1 MAEFHHGISK
11 KEPTS
16 GIIPMRD
23 ADTNVIGLIAFSDDA
38 DEDVFPLDTPTLV
51 TSINRALAASGTEG
65 NLRTTLEAMSA
76 ITSPTLVV
84 VRIADPFKGEVLNQ
98 SLVIGT
104 TLDNGQR
111 TGIQALLTAKS
122 ILGITPK
129 ITIAPDVETPDVVQE
144 LAAINKKL
152 RAFSYVTPRDVNG
165 VMLETMQE
173 VTAYRDTLSHREIML
188 IWPEFTSGNV
198 FLGKSQPDDGSGP
211 IITPKPD
218 GGRIDYTIGGV
229 VHTKYTNGA
238 EYQEFSHQNITH
250 IQVFEGVE
258 YLGNESFLD
267 NQIEGHLVFPDSL
280 ERIKQN
286 ALAQN
291 SLTSVVLPKNLIE
304 LDNYA
309 FASNQIT
316 TVTSLNPI
324 PPEIST
330 TFASFNGNPLAQIY
344 VPAASV
350 AAYKAQW
357 SIYASLIQPIA

>member
-38 DEDVFPLDTPTLV
+38 DEDFFALDTPTLV

-188 IWPEFTSGNV
+188 IWPEFTSGNI
-198 FLGKSQPDDGSGP
+198 FLGKSPSLPSDIAGSGF
-211 IITPKPD
+211 
-218 GGRIDYTIGGV
+218 RIRLTKNISKSPLLHTYNPESVGTNGEKVVNLANLFDTTETFNGVTTWSRALSFEDVNYPSSNGGV
-229 VHTKYTNGA
+229 TIVFNTDENPNYWVDMTGITTLMQFFTVLSN
-238 EYQEFSHQNITH
+238 QMVIEFSN
-250 IQVFEGVE
+250 
-258 YLGNESFLD
+258 
-267 NQIEGHLVFPDSL
+267 
-280 ERIKQN
+280 
-286 ALAQN
+286 
-291 SLTSVVLPKNLIE
+291 
-304 LDNYA
+304 
-309 FASNQIT
+309 
-316 TVTSLNPI
+316 NP
-324 PPEIST
+324 
-330 TFASFNGNPLAQIY
+330 
-344 VPAASV
+344 
-350 AAYKAQW
+350 
-357 SIYASLIQPIA
+357 